1 MLSSTPTVTS
11 QPTITDAISA
21 IDTAQRSARQQQGLM
36 DDFVTTAEKLL
47 VEAEQIL
54 DKAERIQDSGSTVD
68 LLIVESSTKFEGI
81 VSLTE
86 KVSNQVQNFSML
98 VENLQDNLRQIINIL
113 DHLQDSISS
122 SGELSGRRSHE
133 DEDEETGAGVHMFG
147 DEGEDD
153 NTSLT
158 NPSKIQAIIS
168 ETTKDIDSLH
178 ETVLLVYEDTQLAQ
192 EASEDLR
199 LRISEVRG
207 HIENLKGD
215 YAANSRLIEQ
225 FKSLSE
231 HIHRLTDPISHNR
244 TQIEMGLE
252 AVARLS
258 DGSSKSKAAL
268 KRYFKKVNKETERQH
283 NPVTFSQAASS
294 KPVIVRSFLSS
305 LLVGGVAAVINL
317 ALPIAQGLTVE
328 PLALGQVL
336 FIGLATYLVAT
347 IASAQ
352 AITNAEH
359 ETAGE

>member
-1 MLSSTPTVTS
+1 MLSSTSPVTP
-11 QPTITDAISA
+11 QPTTTDAISA
-21 IDTAQRSARQQQGLM
+21 IDTAQQSARQQQGLM
-36 DDFVTTAEKLL
+36 DDFVVTAEKLL
-47 VEAEQIL
+47 EEAEQIL
-54 DKAERIQDSGSTVD
+54 DKAERIQDSSGTVD
-68 LLIVESSTKFEGI
+68 MLIVESSAKFEGI

-86 KVSNQVQNFSML
+86 KVSSQVQNFSML
-98 VENLQDNLRQIINIL
+98 VENLQENLRQIINIL
-113 DHLQDSISS
+113 DHLQDAVTS
-122 SGELSGRRSHE
+122 SGELGGPA
-133 DEDEETGAGVHMFG
+133 DTAGEGSSTNVHMFG
-147 DEGEDD
+147 TDEGEDD

-168 ETTKDIDSLH
+168 DTTKDIDSLH

-207 HIENLKGD
+207 HVENLKGD
-215 YAANSRLIEQ
+215 YDANSRLIEQ
-225 FKSLSE
+225 FKALSQ
-231 HIHRLTDPISHNR
+231 HIHSLTDPISHNR

-252 AVARLS
+252 AVAKLS

-268 KRYFKKVNKETERQH
+268 RRYFKKVNQQAERER
-283 NPVTFSQAASS
+283 NPITFSQAASS
-294 KPVIVRSFLSS
+294 KPVIVRSFVSA
-305 LLVGGVAAVINL
+305 LLVGGVTAGVNL
-317 ALPIAQGLTVE
+317 ALPIANGTPVE

-336 FIGLATYLVAT
+336 FAGLATYLVAT